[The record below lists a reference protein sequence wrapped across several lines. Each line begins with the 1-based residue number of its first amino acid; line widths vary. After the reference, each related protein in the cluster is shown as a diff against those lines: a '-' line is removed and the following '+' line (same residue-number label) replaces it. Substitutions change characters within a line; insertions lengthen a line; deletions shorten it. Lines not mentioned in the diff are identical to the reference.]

1 MADSRKNY
9 WRDLGGERV
18 KLSTMKRTK
27 YIQCR
32 VCEAQV
38 IISVSI
44 SFLFCVHEI
53 KWWTFFLQQNTL
65 FLLVPTWRPSH
76 ITAWNTS
83 STSILLSWKPLADP
97 YFLHGIL
104 RGYHITYHRLDGL
117 ESTVQVRVCSST
129 LSLEVESLDEYVE
142 YEFRVL
148 AYTVKGAGPF
158 HRINSTTDQDGKGS
172 NN

>member
-1 MADSRKNY
+1 MYAKPKLLSQYPSRFCFVY
-9 WRDLGGERV
+9 I
-18 KLSTMKRTK
+18 KLNDG
-27 YIQCR
+27 
-32 VCEAQV
+32 
-38 IISVSI
+38 
-44 SFLFCVHEI
+44 H
-53 KWWTFFLQQNTL
+53 FFLQQNTL